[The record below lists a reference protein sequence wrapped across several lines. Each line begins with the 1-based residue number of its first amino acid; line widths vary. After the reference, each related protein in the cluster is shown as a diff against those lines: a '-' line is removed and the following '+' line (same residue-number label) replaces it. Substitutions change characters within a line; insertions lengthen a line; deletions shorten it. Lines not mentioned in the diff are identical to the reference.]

1 MKGFQASVSRVRV
14 HTGVGRCNRP
24 AAIFSPGDSIEMVG
38 APKVTPSKEAS
49 APPSEWP
56 VIQMLASGYRY
67 VRLLYKF
74 FEPGQHPLH
83 SFARS
88 TYSSYRVEKAILH

>member
-1 MKGFQASVSRVRV
+1 MRTSETGTNGWRTGDGRWSRV
-14 HTGVGRCNRP
+14 
-24 AAIFSPGDSIEMVG
+24 AAIFSPGDSMARVG
-38 APKVTPSKEAS
+38 APNVTPSREAS

-74 FEPGQHPLH
+74 YTPTSAVRG
-83 SFARS
+83 
-88 TYSSYRVEKAILH
+88 